1 MSIYWV
7 GLVVVVAAFILSFFL
22 KAAPLREK
30 SALQEN
36 ADDEAALLAQNAA
49 AATGAL
55 VAPGAADAADDSDDS
70 DDKGSATDVRS
81 GKPDS

>member
-7 GLVVVVAAFILSFFL
+7 GLVVVLAAFILSFFL

-36 ADDEAALLAQNAA
+36 ADDEVALLAQNAA

-55 VAPGAADAADDSDDS
+55 VAPGAADDSDDS
-70 DDKGSATDVRS
+70 DDKGSATDFRS